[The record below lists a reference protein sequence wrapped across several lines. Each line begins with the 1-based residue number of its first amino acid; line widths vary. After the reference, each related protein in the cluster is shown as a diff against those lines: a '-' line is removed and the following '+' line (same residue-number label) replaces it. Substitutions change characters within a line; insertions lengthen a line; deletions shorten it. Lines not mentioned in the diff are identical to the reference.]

1 MDHEEKLSTAYT
13 KTFEN
18 IQGIKMDT
26 DEHVPLI
33 PKPPS
38 YEMALSEI
46 NSKEAKDDEL
56 RVQKE
61 NDNDTQPKNQL
72 TALVEI
78 NSQTIS
84 SSQLHLNT
92 NTNLSATPTSST
104 PLESNSLFSL
114 KSLYNDAKLLY
125 ANQVESILKDSNE
138 STILKPYNTLTSKDP
153 LASSDKSKEL
163 LTSSENNPPSNIN
176 QQKVRFNLE
185 PMRLNDVKHANK
197 CKDSKRLRLQDA
209 NLSYTLQDYSF
220 HRSPSDPS
228 VCLTASTV
236 EHSNR
241 MSFPPDLPPRE
252 RKVRFQ
258 TGTISPSNDPEPP
271 YSFQTLP
278 RNHKIHQ
285 QSDMYANIVQKRN
298 EAEEARWS
306 LIPTD
311 FSYSNYNEDRDP
323 SRLVALEQ
331 RTHQL
336 DNFLTEYKDLQLQL
350 IKMRHECDNLRQ
362 ENLKKDMEALKS
374 TILNQPCKSL
384 DKQDCQNTNS
394 ASFSRRQLHKEVVV
408 KPILK
413 NNDVSKFILNRE

>member
-1 MDHEEKLSTAYT
+1 
-13 KTFEN
+13 
-18 IQGIKMDT
+18 
-26 DEHVPLI
+26 
-33 PKPPS
+33 
-38 YEMALSEI
+38 
-46 NSKEAKDDEL
+46 
-56 RVQKE
+56 
-61 NDNDTQPKNQL
+61 
-72 TALVEI
+72 
-78 NSQTIS
+78 
-84 SSQLHLNT
+84 
-92 NTNLSATPTSST
+92 
-104 PLESNSLFSL
+104 
-114 KSLYNDAKLLY
+114 
-125 ANQVESILKDSNE
+125 
-138 STILKPYNTLTSKDP
+138 
-153 LASSDKSKEL
+153 
-163 LTSSENNPPSNIN
+163 
-176 QQKVRFNLE
+176 
-185 PMRLNDVKHANK
+185 
-197 CKDSKRLRLQDA
+197 
-209 NLSYTLQDYSF
+209 
-220 HRSPSDPS
+220 
-228 VCLTASTV
+228 
-236 EHSNR
+236 

-311 FSYSNYNEDRDP
+311 FSYSNYHEDRDP

-394 ASFSRRQLHKEVVV
+394 ASFSRRQLHNEVVV

-413 NNDVSKFILNRE
+413 KNDVSKIILN